1 MTLKFKKTISQWL
14 IWSFLFP
21 FIFPSVFAAGIS
33 VNSNASAGAAAQ
45 QFANG
50 VVNYSG
56 NAPTQS
62 GLCLETV
69 ASGAQS
75 QYGTCAAGA
84 SAVYSVTGSTTT
96 SGITVTATNPQ
107 QGVYNI
113 AVNQNAASTQNAYD
127 ASSAVTNDQTAQA
140 MIQRS
145 MATEPLNLGTS
156 ASGVYSFASYGTG
169 FIGSFNASGGAITS
183 NTVVYNGGLNYKV
196 GDLLTVDGSGNSG
209 NEDSVLAVTSVNASG
224 VVNSPLKVI
233 YGGTGYTSGTNIAG
247 DLQASFPY
255 TFNITGTLTGATTI
269 LVTPGTYLTQ
279 SNQWDACNNTTGAYS
294 LTFKMSA
301 QSSGVS
307 TDTAMGTGAI
317 IPQGSNNSQCVNI
330 QTDGQSD
337 VWIVPAVVPG
347 SGVPAITAT
356 MALSNGAASGA
367 GTLTNA
373 PSNGNPTKWIQIN
386 DGGVIRWLPAW

>member
-1 MTLKFKKTISQWL
+1 MIKKYLPLIISA
-14 IWSFLFP
+14 IVSGFM
-21 FIFPSVFAAGIS
+21 IAGF
-33 VNSNASAGAAAQ
+33 VRADTTYNNGAGVGALAQ
-45 QFANG
+45 QFTNG
-50 VVNYSG
+50 VVSYKG
-56 NAPTQS
+56 TVPTQS

-69 ASGAQS
+69 ASGAQA
-75 QYGTCAAGA
+75 QWGTCAAGA

-96 SGITVTATNPQ
+96 SGITVTTTNPS
-107 QGVYNI
+107 QGVYNV
-113 AVNQNAASTQNAYD
+113 AVNQNAAPTQNAYD

-145 MATEPLNLGTS
+145 MATMPMNLGTT

-169 FIGSFNASGGAITS
+169 FVGSFNAASGAITT

-196 GDLLTVDGSGNSG
+196 GDLLTVNGSGNSG
-209 NEDSVLAVTSVNASG
+209 NQDSVLAVTSVGASG

-294 LTFKMSA
+294 LIFKMSA

-337 VWIVPAVVPG
+337 IWIVPAVVPG
-347 SGVPAITAT
+347 SGVAAITAT
-356 MALSNGAASGA
+356 IALSNGASSGV

-373 PSNGNPTKWIQIN
+373 PASSNPTKWIQIN
-386 DGGVIRWLPAW
+386 DGGTIRYIPAW